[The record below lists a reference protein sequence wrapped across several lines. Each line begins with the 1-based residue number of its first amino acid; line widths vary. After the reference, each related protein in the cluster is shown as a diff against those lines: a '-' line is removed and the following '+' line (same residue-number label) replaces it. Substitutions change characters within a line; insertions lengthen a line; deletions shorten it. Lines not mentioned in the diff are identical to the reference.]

1 MVESELNGGEIKKLN
16 TLSSFDDKGIFIELN
31 TDKGEKFRIDVN
43 EFLKLLNEDV
53 ILKVNKKNKHSYLT
67 IEKNS

>member
-1 MVESELNGGEIKKLN
+1 MVKSELNGGEIKKLN

-67 IEKNS
+67 IEKK

>member
-1 MVESELNGGEIKKLN
+1 MVKSELNGGEIKKLN